1 MTKHIIPIPIYNG
14 TLHVFDCKNSKE
26 ALKEIYGEDYDES
39 DDGGLSA
46 CVTWDHDKN
55 PANWWLCIDLD
66 DSGILVHEL
75 FHATHRILEY
85 FKIKFTPK
93 NHEPFAYLME
103 YLFNE
108 CIKLKNK

>member
-1 MTKHIIPIPIYNG
+1 MEIKGDDYSE
-14 TLHVFDCKNSKE
+14 DDDSE
-26 ALKEIYGEDYDES
+26 ACL
-39 DDGGLSA
+39 
-46 CVTWDHDKN
+46 VWDHSKN
-55 PANWWLCIDLD
+55 PANWFLCIDLE

-85 FKIKFTPK
+85 FDVEFTTK

-108 CIKLKNK
+108 SIKIKSE